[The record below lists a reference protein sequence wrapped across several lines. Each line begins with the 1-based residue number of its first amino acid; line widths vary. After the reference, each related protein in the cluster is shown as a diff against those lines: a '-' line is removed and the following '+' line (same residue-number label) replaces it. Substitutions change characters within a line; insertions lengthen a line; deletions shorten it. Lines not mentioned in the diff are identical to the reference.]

1 MKKKS
6 YIPTL
11 LLGLTLAVSS
21 CDNSMDE
28 YLSNYDTIL
37 YFRDSGVHTLELPN
51 LIESETVSY
60 SVCKAGYKK
69 ETAASATITPL
80 TAEELATYNTEK
92 GTAYVQLAN
101 DYFTAPTDISFAASD
116 EYKTM
121 ELTLKI
127 ADIVTDLDYKSKDYV
142 VALQLSSSVKVNEE
156 KSLLIIR
163 PELTVPKIL
172 FDADIEKVQS
182 YTMPVGSTP
191 DPEEGELTF
200 SYPFYLNY
208 GDNTLDFSVYFE
220 QNNTLLQQ
228 EVGRYNTANNTSY
241 TLLPVANYQMS
252 SPVNV
257 TDGDI
262 AGQLRVFPQ
271 NLNNLEIGNYLLP
284 IVMSRCDQEVFEVSS
299 DVYYISIIVERD
311 QRREWRDI
319 TDNLTAASFSGNN
332 WDYGWGTNP
341 LGYRY
346 LIDKL
351 IGANSNFWQSA
362 WNTAQTENR
371 EATDEYGISINV
383 DLGKS
388 YQGVKFSYVS
398 FREATRALSSP
409 SKIRFYGS
417 TDGITW
423 IPVSDEISNL
433 PYSQTEQAWWQSEA
447 LTLSDKSSFKHLKL
461 AIKQAR
467 KKDGTLV
474 EIKANTLEGVIIS
487 EIKIEAIEILN

>member
-51 LIESETVSY
+51 LIESKTVSY

-101 DYFTAPTDISFAASD
+101 DYFTAPTDISLAASD
-116 EYKTM
+116 EYKTI

-208 GDNTLDFSVYFE
+208 GDNTLDFNVYFE

-228 EVGRYNTANNTSY
+228 EVDRYNTANNTSY
-241 TLLPVANYQMS
+241 TLLPATNYQMS

-257 TDGDI
+257 TDEDI
-262 AGQLRVFPQ
+262 TGQLRVFPQ

-284 IVMSRCDQEVFEVSS
+284 IIMSRCDQKVFEVSS

-319 TDNLTAASFSGNN
+319 TDNLTVASFSGNN
-332 WDYGWGTNP
+332 WDSGYGNNWGY
-341 LGYRY
+341 GY
-346 LIDKL
+346 LIDGN
-351 IGANSNFWQSA
+351 IGVNGNFWQSA
-362 WNTAQTENR
+362 WYYEQTENR
-371 EATDEYGISINV
+371 ETTNEYGISINV
-383 DLGKS
+383 DLGRT
-388 YQGVKFSYVS
+388 YQGVKFYYVS
-398 FREATRALSSP
+398 FREASRNMSAP
-409 SKIRFYGS
+409 SKIQFYGS

-423 IPVSDEISNL
+423 TPVSDEISNL
-433 PYSQTEQAWWQSEA
+433 PYSQTEQTWWQSEE
-447 LTLSDKSSFKHLKL
+447 LTLSDKSSFKYLKL

-487 EIKIEAIEILN
+487 EIKIEVIEILN